1 MRKLELA
8 RALALRPKLL
18 LLDEV
23 MAGLSSSEVDD
34 ILVVL
39 KDLNEQGI
47 TVLMIEHIMR
57 AVMSFCERIAV
68 LNAKKWRRLTLA
80 NNLVVN
86 NISAGYGAIRVLHG
100 VSVSL
105 GEGET
110 VVLLGTNG
118 NGKSTLMKCIMGMV
132 KPDSGE
138 LYLESDGKR
147 IDLTKMSSEAIVG
160 LGISLIPEGRRL
172 FPLFTVR
179 ENLVV
184 GAYRKEAREDLE
196 KSFPILEKRKN
207 QLAGTLSGGE
217 QQMLAVARG
226 LMSNPKILL
235 VDEPSLG
242 LAPILVVGAHT
253 RYRCHCQN

>member
-1 MRKLELA
+1 
-8 RALALRPKLL
+8 
-18 LLDEV
+18 
-23 MAGLSSSEVDD
+23 
-34 ILVVL
+34 
-39 KDLNEQGI
+39 
-47 TVLMIEHIMR
+47 
-57 AVMSFCERIAV
+57 
-68 LNAKKWRRLTLA
+68 LA

-100 VSVSL
+100 VSVRL

-138 LYLESDGKR
+138 LYLESNGNR
-147 IDLTKMSSEAIVG
+147 IDLTKMSSEQIVN
-160 LGISLIPEGRRL
+160 LGISLIPEGRKL

-184 GAYRKEAREDLE
+184 GAYRKEARKDIE
-196 KSFPILEKRKN
+196 KNLKFSYESFPILEKRKN

-242 LAPILVVGAHT
+242 LAPILVSEVIAKIKELKEKYGLT
-253 RYRCHCQN
+253 VLMTEQNFNQAINIADRGYIIVEGKIEFEGKDTEELSEHELVKKFYLGV

>member
-1 MRKLELA
+1 M
-8 RALALRPKLL
+8 
-18 LLDEV
+18 
-23 MAGLSSSEVDD
+23 
-34 ILVVL
+34 
-39 KDLNEQGI
+39 
-47 TVLMIEHIMR
+47 
-57 AVMSFCERIAV
+57 
-68 LNAKKWRRLTLA
+68 A
-80 NNLVVN
+80 NNLVVDS
-86 NISAGYGAIRVLHG
+86 ISAGYGAIRVLHG

-138 LYLESDGKR
+138 LYLESDGHR
-147 IDLTKMSSEAIVG
+147 IDLTEKSSEEIVG

-196 KSFPILEKRKN
+196 KNLEFSYEFFPILGKRKN

-226 LMSNPKILL
+226 LMSNPNILL

-242 LAPILVVGAHT
+242 LAPILVSELIAKIKELKEKYGLTVLMT
-253 RYRCHCQN
+253 EQNFNQAIKIADRGYIIVEGKIEFEGKDTAALSEHELVKKFYLGV

>member
-1 MRKLELA
+1 M
-8 RALALRPKLL
+8 
-18 LLDEV
+18 
-23 MAGLSSSEVDD
+23 
-34 ILVVL
+34 
-39 KDLNEQGI
+39 
-47 TVLMIEHIMR
+47 
-57 AVMSFCERIAV
+57 
-68 LNAKKWRRLTLA
+68 A
-80 NNLVVN
+80 NNLVVD

-100 VSVSL
+100 VSVNL

-118 NGKSTLMKCIMGMV
+118 NGKSTLMKCIMGLV

-138 LYLESDGKR
+138 LYLESDGNR
-147 IDLTKMSSEAIVG
+147 IDLTEKSSEEIVG
-160 LGISLIPEGRRL
+160 LGISLIPEGRML

-184 GAYRKEAREDLE
+184 GAYRTEARKELE
-196 KSFPILEKRKN
+196 KNLEFSYEFFPILEKRKN

-242 LAPILVVGAHT
+242 LAPILVSEVIAKIKDLKEQYGLT
-253 RYRCHCQN
+253 VLMTEQNFNQAIKIADRGYIIVEGKIEFEGKDTAELSEHELVKKFYLGV